1 MNESQIM
8 KWIRKQLGETTAVV
22 HHEDPFRVLIST
34 VLSQRT
40 RDANTEKATK
50 QLFAKYNTPKK
61 IAGAKARELQ
71 QLIKPSGFYRV
82 KAKVIQRISKQLLEA
97 FGGRVPKTL
106 EELLSLHGVGRK
118 TANCVLVYAFN
129 QPAIPVDTHVHR
141 ISNRLGWVR
150 TNKPEKTE
158 QALMKLVP
166 RKDWLELNDLFVKFG
181 QRVCLPRSPKCGQ
194 CSVSAECRFFNSR
207 KTN

>member
-1 MNESQIM
+1 VNESQIM

-82 KAKVIQRISKQLLEA
+82 KAKVIQRISKQLLEE

>member
-1 MNESQIM
+1 M

-82 KAKVIQRISKQLLEA
+82 KAKVIQRISKQLLEE

>member
-82 KAKVIQRISKQLLEA
+82 KAKVIQRISKQLLEE